1 MDLTKTITL
10 TSVGIITFAI
20 SLTVTQLFIRK
31 EKSKSE
37 NEGKILLAYGIL
49 FSGWVI
55 SISMLNF
62 KMLSVL
68 NEFADTFYTVNSGNP
83 ILEIVK
89 TSVLFIGLSNTW
101 LILWY
106 FITKSLSLLFTGKRN
121 DATEIESN
129 NYVYFILKS
138 IVFIGFVY
146 TLMPVFESVLRAFF
160 PNIEIPYYR

>member
-55 SISMLNF
+55 SFSMLNF

-68 NEFADTFYTVNSGNP
+68 NEFADTIYTVNSGNP

-138 IVFIGFVY
+138 IVFISFVY

>member
-89 TSVLFIGLSNTW
+89 TSVLFIGLLNTW

-138 IVFIGFVY
+138 IVFIGIVY
-146 TLMPVFESVLRAFF
+146 SLMPVFESVLRAFF

>member
-1 MDLTKTITL
+1 MDISKTITL
-10 TSVGIITFAI
+10 TSVGIIAFAI

-49 FSGWVI
+49 FSSWVI
-55 SISMLNF
+55 SFSMLNF
-62 KMLSVL
+62 KTLSVL
-68 NEFADTFYTVNSGNP
+68 NEFADTTYKINSGNP
-83 ILEIVK
+83 ILEIVE

-106 FITKSLSLLFTGKRN
+106 FITKALSLLFTGKRN
-121 DATEIESN
+121 DSTEIESN

-138 IVFIGFVY
+138 IVFIGIVY
-146 TLMPVFESVLRAFF
+146 SLMPVFESVLRAFF
-160 PNIEIPYYR
+160 PNIEIPFYR

>member
-55 SISMLNF
+55 SFSMLNF

-68 NEFADTFYTVNSGNP
+68 NEFADTIYTVNSGNP